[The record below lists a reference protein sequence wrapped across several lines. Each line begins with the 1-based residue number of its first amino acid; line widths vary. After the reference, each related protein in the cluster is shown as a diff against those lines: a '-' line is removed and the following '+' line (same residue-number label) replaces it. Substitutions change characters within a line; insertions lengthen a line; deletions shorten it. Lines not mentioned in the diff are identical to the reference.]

1 MPGYKVNGEP
11 CQPPSMLS
19 FPMIHLVC
27 PELALD
33 AHGSF
38 GQRPCLEPSCP
49 GFLEP
54 TRWF

>member
-11 CQPPSMLS
+11 CQPPSMPS